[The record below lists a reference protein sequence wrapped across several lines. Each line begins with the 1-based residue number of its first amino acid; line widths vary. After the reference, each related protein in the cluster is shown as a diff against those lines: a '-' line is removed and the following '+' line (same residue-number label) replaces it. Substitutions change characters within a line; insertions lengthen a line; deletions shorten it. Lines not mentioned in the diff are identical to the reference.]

1 MKHDLA
7 RVISA
12 EWFKLKRRRS
22 TYVVP
27 LLVVGLSVL
36 LFLGLGMAARRE
48 WMGVPSGF
56 YMTSATI
63 AWLVDVLA
71 LLTVVVTCF
80 HISGEFSLG
89 TVKAAWTKPVTRQNW
104 YLGKLIFGCASVS
117 ALFVAVIAVVV
128 VLAAV
133 RFGFTDLMEKDYLIH
148 TRSGLGLALVLVLA
162 LTFWALCA
170 VTVVSALLAGLF
182 NHAGASIAAGLGLGL
197 LMTVLGIF
205 PSVRPYLLSTHINM
219 PLEQMTAMSKGLPLP
234 FDWGELAWKTLI
246 GAGAWMVLGLA
257 AGDRIIR
264 KKEITS

>member
-1 MKHDLA
+1 MKHDLS

-12 EWFKLKRRRS
+12 EWLKLKRRRS

-27 LLVVGLSVL
+27 LLVVALSVL
-36 LFLGLGMAARRE
+36 VFLGLGTAAKRE
-48 WMGVPSGF
+48 WIGVPSGF

-71 LLTVVVTCF
+71 ILTVVITCF

-89 TVKAAWTKPVTRQNW
+89 TVKAAWTKPITRRHW
-104 YLGKLIFGCASVS
+104 YAGKLIFACASAS
-117 ALFVAVIAVVV
+117 ALFIALIAVVV

-162 LTFWALCA
+162 LTFWALWA
-170 VTVVSALLAGLF
+170 VTAVSAALAGLF
-182 NHAGASIAAGLGLGL
+182 NHAGTSIAAGLGLGL
-197 LMTVLGIF
+197 LMTVLSIF
-205 PSVRPYLLSTHINM
+205 PSVKPFLLSTHINVPM
-219 PLEQMTAMSKGLPLP
+219 EQMIAMSKGLPLP
-234 FDWGELAWKTLI
+234 FDWSELAWKTLV
-246 GAGAWMVLGLA
+246 GAGAWLVLALL

-264 KKEITS
+264 NKEITF